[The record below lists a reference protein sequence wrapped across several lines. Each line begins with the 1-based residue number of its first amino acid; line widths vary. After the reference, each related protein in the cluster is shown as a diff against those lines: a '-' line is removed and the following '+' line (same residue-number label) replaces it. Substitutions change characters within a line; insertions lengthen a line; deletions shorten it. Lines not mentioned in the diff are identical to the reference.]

1 MKVNKAQRLI
11 QLIML
16 VNERR
21 KFTIQELA
29 DECGVSRR
37 TMIRDLTE
45 LSELG
50 VPLYSQVGAH
60 GGYNVLRE
68 KVLPPISFTE
78 HEAMALFF
86 ACQSLQNYK
95 SLPFDDE
102 VNTALQKFMHYMTA
116 DRKASIQ
123 RMQERLVFWIPPHD
137 LDLPC
142 LKDLLEAALEQQTVH
157 IVYEG
162 KERSERDILPLGVY
176 TVNGLWYCRA
186 YCGVA
191 KDLRVFRVDR
201 VKACVAAAN
210 TNLTYNPTHEEGN
223 IRHWVMQMEDRDL
236 VELVVDLTP
245 EGVRRCQSEIW
256 LSQSIEIDEDGAG
269 VIHTHISESY
279 LNWAAHFF
287 LGFGLEAH
295 VRQPVAL
302 REQIGTLLQELSN
315 QYRS

>member
-1 MKVNKAQRLI
+1 MNKAQRLI

-60 GGYNVLRE
+60 GGYRVLRE

-78 HEAMALFF
+78 YEAMALFF
-86 ACQSLQNYK
+86 ACQSLRNYK
-95 SLPFDDE
+95 SLPFDNE
-102 VNTALQKFMHYMTA
+102 VNTALQKLMHYLSD
-116 DRKASIQ
+116 DRKSAIE

-142 LKDLLEAALEQQTVH
+142 LRDLLEAALEQHTVR
-157 IVYEG
+157 ILYEA
-162 KERSERDILPLGVY
+162 KKRSERTIQPLGVY

-186 YCGVA
+186 YCEVV
-191 KDLRVFRVDR
+191 KDMRVFRVDR
-201 VKACVAAAN
+201 VKACVPAADSSPR
-210 TNLTYNPTHEEGN
+210 YNPTHYEAN
-223 IRHWVMQMEDRDL
+223 IHNWVMRMEERDL
-236 VELVVDLTP
+236 VELVVELTP

-256 LSQSIEIDEDGAG
+256 LSQSIEVREDGAG
-269 VIHTHISESY
+269 VINTQISESY
-279 LNWAAHFF
+279 LSWAAHFF

-295 VRQPVAL
+295 VHRPVAL
-302 REQIGTLLQELSN
+302 RGQIVRLVQELSN